1 MEQLT
6 GRQRQAI
13 AIRKLWDDPEYKA
26 NAARKISEEWK
37 RRREAKEAAKVPEEI
52 YHVPDLP
59 GEVWKDI
66 EGYEGLYAVSNKG
79 RVKSLY
85 RVMPHKT
92 HGTWRVKER
101 ILKQSY
107 SGYKQDHSD
116 GYLFV
121 FLHKGK
127 GEQHIARVHRL
138 VAEHFIPRIPGKDV
152 VNHIDCDKSNNNV
165 ENLEWCTFAENSQHA
180 VKNNRINYHDRK
192 RPVEN
197 VETGERFDSARD
209 AERHYRVARSAI
221 EHAIRKGGMSCGFHW
236 RYAEKK
242 G

>member
-13 AIRKLWDDPEYKA
+13 AVRKLWEDPEYKA
-26 NAARKISEEWK
+26 SVARKISEGWK

-92 HGTWRVKER
+92 HGTWHVKER
-101 ILKQSY
+101 ILMQSY
-107 SGYKQDHSD
+107 S
-116 GYLFV
+116 
-121 FLHKGK
+121 
-127 GEQHIARVHRL
+127 
-138 VAEHFIPRIPGKDV
+138 
-152 VNHIDCDKSNNNV
+152 
-165 ENLEWCTFAENSQHA
+165 
-180 VKNNRINYHDRK
+180 
-192 RPVEN
+192 
-197 VETGERFDSARD
+197 
-209 AERHYRVARSAI
+209 
-221 EHAIRKGGMSCGFHW
+221 
-236 RYAEKK
+236 
-242 G
+242 